1 MMGVTTSVTASD
13 ARPARASDG
22 RGYWGHVWAQLRR
35 NRPGVFGLAVIA
47 LIVVTALLA
56 PLLANDRPLVARL
69 HGDMKFPAF
78 ASYVDSWVPW
88 QSLRN
93 ELKSLKVAGTFPFS
107 DAEPDLGGRTWK
119 EARAEGLLSLDA
131 WPPIPYHP
139 LTPDRDARKLLPSWS
154 SGHLLGTDD
163 LGRDVLAR
171 LVHGTVVALL
181 VGIISTSIAFAIGVT
196 LGLVAGYF
204 GGTTDLV
211 LSRFTEIVIVF
222 PTFFL
227 IIAVIAFLEPSVVNV
242 MLVLGLVGWTGI
254 FRILRG
260 EVLKVRALDYV
271 TAAEA
276 LGSRSPRLLFRHV
289 LPNAIP
295 PVFVSVAFGVASAVL
310 AEAGLSFLGFGDPN
324 VSSWGEIVN
333 QGRYYVNEGLW
344 HLTMFPGLAIFL
356 TLTAFNLFG
365 QGLRDAMD
373 PKLRR

>member
-1 MMGVTTSVTASD
+1 MSAGQG
-13 ARPARASDG
+13 RPAAARASDA
-22 RGYWGHVWAQLRR
+22 RGYWGHVWAQLRK
-35 NRPGVFGLAVIA
+35 NRPALFGMGVIA
-47 LIVVTALLA
+47 LIVATALLA

-69 HGDMKFPAF
+69 EGDLKFPAF
-78 ASYVDSWVPW
+78 AGYVDAWVPW

-93 ELKSLKVAGTFPFS
+93 DLKSAKIAGSFPFS
-107 DAEPDLGGRTWK
+107 DAEPALAGQTWK
-119 EARAEGLLSLDA
+119 EARAAGRLAFSV
-131 WPPIPYHP
+131 WPPVKFHP
-139 LTPDRDARKLLPSWS
+139 LSPSRDERKLKPSWS
-154 SGHLLGTDD
+154 AAHLLGTDD

-181 VGIISTSIAFAIGVT
+181 VGIVSMGIAVSIGLV

-204 GGTTDLV
+204 GGWVDLV
-211 LSRFTEIVIVF
+211 LSRLTEIVIVF

-227 IIAVIAFLEPSVVNV
+227 IIAVIAFLEPSMVNV

-254 FRILRG
+254 FRLVRG

-276 LGSRSPRLLFRHV
+276 LGAPSRRVLLRHV
-289 LPNAIP
+289 LPNAVP

-310 AEAGLSFLGFGDPN
+310 AETALSFLGFGDPN
-324 VSSWGEIVN
+324 AASWGEIVS